1 MWELQITFIFIINLS
16 YSIFFS
22 IKAFSINKIQEIMKN
37 EVPNVGLV
45 IVLSDKQSKKIQSL
59 QIY

>member
-45 IVLSDKQSKKIQSL
+45 TVLSDKQSKKIQSL

>member
-1 MWELQITFIFIINLS
+1 MV
-16 YSIFFS
+16 
-22 IKAFSINKIQEIMKN
+22 KN
-37 EVPNVGLV
+37 EFPNVGLV